1 MAQFGRPSADT
12 NNDGA
17 WVDEAAGSVNLWD
30 GIDEVTAEDTL
41 FIESVSAPS
50 AAPYV
55 AALQD
60 IVLEDPVSSSG
71 HIVRYRY
78 QKNASGGAT
87 IGLTVELR
95 QGYVSEASQ
104 GTLIASSVEA
114 DIGNGFVSDSF
125 TLAGGEAD
133 AITDYTDL
141 YIRIVANQT

>member
-30 GIDEVTAEDTL
+30 GIDEVTAEDVL

-50 AAPYV
+50 SAPYV

-60 IVLEDPVSSSG
+60 ITLEDPVSSSG

-78 QKNASGGAT
+78 QKNAAGGAQIDLT
-87 IGLTVELR
+87 IQLR

-104 GTLIASSVEA
+104 GTLIRSEA
-114 DIGNGFVSDSF
+114 VNNISNGFVSGSF
-125 TLAGGEAD
+125 TLLAGEAD
-133 AITDYTDL
+133 SITDYTSL
-141 YIRIVANQT
+141 YLRIVANQV